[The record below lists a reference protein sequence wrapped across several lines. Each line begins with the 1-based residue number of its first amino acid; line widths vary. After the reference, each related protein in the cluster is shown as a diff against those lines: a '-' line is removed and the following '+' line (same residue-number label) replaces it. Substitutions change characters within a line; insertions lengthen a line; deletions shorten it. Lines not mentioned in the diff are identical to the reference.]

1 MYQVKV
7 SNILTSFRRLLK
19 KETLLHQTLHFFFG
33 AHNYQFYII
42 LRKIIKHLLIIILL
56 SFD

>member
-19 KETLLHQTLHFFFG
+19 KETLLHQTLHFYFALTIISFIFF
-33 AHNYQFYII
+33 
-42 LRKIIKHLLIIILL
+42 LEK
-56 SFD
+56 